1 MRRKR
6 WPLTLIL
13 LWGCGSEMPKK
24 NSRHTLHLSSELE
37 TILQER
43 SAAFPSINA
52 YIEHCIRLEK
62 AASDQCKTCVDRE
75 VSDSVRET
83 FRALGIIPRK

>member
-1 MRRKR
+1 M
-6 WPLTLIL
+6 
-13 LWGCGSEMPKK
+13 SAKK
-24 NSRHTLHLSSELE
+24 TFRHTAHLSQELE

-43 SAAFPSINA
+43 SKEFPSINA
-52 YIEHCIRLEK
+52 YLEHCIRLDK
-62 AASDQCKTCVDRE
+62 AQADQCKACVDRE